1 MIKITQGI
9 IFIIIGIL
17 LIVPGSIIFQMI
29 LPFPY
34 GLGSALLIGPSFIIV
49 GVIKL
54 SKTKKLDKPISDQTK
69 FCTKC
74 GQKLSS
80 DLQFCTKCGAKSSD

>member
-1 MIKITQGI
+1 MIKISQGI
-9 IFIIIGIL
+9 IFIIIGVVL
-17 LIVPGSIIFQMI
+17 LIPGFIFLNML

-49 GVIKL
+49 GIIKL

-80 DLQFCTKCGAKSSD
+80 DSQFCIKCGAKSSD